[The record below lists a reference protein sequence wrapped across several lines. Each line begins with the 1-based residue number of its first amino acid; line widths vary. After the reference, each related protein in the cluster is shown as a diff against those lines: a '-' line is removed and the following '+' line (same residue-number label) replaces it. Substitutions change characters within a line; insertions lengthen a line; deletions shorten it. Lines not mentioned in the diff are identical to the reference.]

1 MVADVLDRGSQLA
14 SGAALLRQSKG
25 ELIEIVTLLE
35 IASSQGSK
43 NLAPIPTYS
52 VCTLR

>member
-14 SGAALLRQSKG
+14 SGVALLRQTKG
-25 ELIEIVTLLE
+25 ELVEIVTLLE
-35 IASSQGSK
+35 IAASNGSK
-43 NLAPIPTYS
+43 HLAPIPTYS